1 MGCRDV
7 FNEKPTADELVP
19 VEDDGGAAAAT
30 LPRGAIIHT
39 TRGDIWVR
47 LFPDECPKVQFC
59 GAISQAFTSRAAAYW
74 WATSQRCP
82 RCRLHGCGSSWV

>member
-47 LFPDECPKVQFC
+47 LFPDECPKVQ
-59 GAISQAFTSRAAAYW
+59 SR
-74 WATSQRCP
+74 S
-82 RCRLHGCGSSWV
+82 GSNPAHRS

>member
-1 MGCRDV
+1 MQGSRTCCSSVHVGCSSAARCSLCCRDV

-19 VEDDGGAAAAT
+19 IEDDGGAAAAT

-47 LFPDECPKVQFC
+47 LFPDECPKVPSC
-59 GAISQAFTSRAAAYW
+59 HAINEACMLS
-74 WATSQRCP
+74 CI
-82 RCRLHGCGSSWV
+82 L